1 MDDIMQKI
9 QSVLSDKESMEQLS
23 QLAQMF
29 SQPSPEQENA
39 PIENTYQQSAVPDLS
54 SLLSALGQGSQQSGG
69 NVAAQSGSPGL
80 DIGTI
85 MTLQSIMAKASAPD
99 KNRDFLIALKPLLK
113 EENRRKIDKL
123 IAIFKLM
130 AVLPMLKESGI
141 LGGDLLGII

>member
-29 SQPSPEQENA
+29 SQPSQSQEQTAQESTA
-39 PIENTYQQSAVPDLS
+39 QQSASPDLS
-54 SLLSALGQGSQQSGG
+54 SLFSAMSQ
-69 NVAAQSGSPGL
+69 NAQSPPPPQNDAPGL
-80 DIGTI
+80 DFSTV
-85 MTLQSIMAKASAPD
+85 MALQSIMSKASAPD

-123 IAIFKLM
+123 VTIFKLM
-130 AVLPMLKESGI
+130 AVLPLLKESGL
-141 LGGDLLGII
+141 LGGDLLGIL